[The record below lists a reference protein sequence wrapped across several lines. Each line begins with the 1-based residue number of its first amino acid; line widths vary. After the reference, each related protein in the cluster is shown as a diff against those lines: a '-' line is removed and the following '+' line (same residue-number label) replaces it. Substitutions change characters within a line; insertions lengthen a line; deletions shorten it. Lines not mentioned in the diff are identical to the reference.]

1 MACTNFGT
9 ANAYNVFLLGD
20 HTQRNS
26 QAGGLVAVGGNATYT
41 DYSVSAGLPV
51 SPTLSGLVVAGNVN
65 IVRGT
70 NTGNT
75 VIGFSSVVT
84 TYSMNN
90 LNGVGGQ
97 PLRDNP
103 LDFAAIGT
111 TLQCSSQAWAAL
123 PANGTVTND
132 FGTLQFRGSDPTLN
146 VFTFDGSNVAG
157 SGVSL
162 ASANGINFAIP
173 AGSFVLANILGNNV
187 GFGSYSITF
196 SSDPGPSP
204 GSRILW
210 NVPQATAFFH
220 RSLNIV
226 GSVLAPFAAITA
238 NGSGQINGQL
248 IAFSYDGNTN
258 SFQEVFVPYGGCLP
272 EVCNAANLTITKTV
286 NGASTFTGVPGTP
299 ITFIVTVTNS
309 GGAALTNVVINDEQ
323 LGIMQTVPTIE
334 PGQQYSFTV
343 DSVVRDGKAGT
354 SYSNASTA
362 SSDQTAVEE
371 ASSTVVIGALP
382 VNVSLVKT
390 PDKMSATTGEEVT
403 YTFTLINNGNTDLQ
417 DAVLTDPVLGIQVP
431 LGTVFD
437 GELYTATF
445 RIPREAAPGTEFTN
459 VARLEAANIPAPG
472 FVTAAAVVSVEAAP
486 GVTLTKSAEPEEVFP
501 GDTIRYS
508 IGVTNDSALSSRI
521 DLRVS
526 DEVLG
531 LDKTIAVL
539 PPSSFVSYNPEVT
552 VPANAAAGSKIVNTA
567 VLFGG
572 NGTQE
577 ATAEVIVAARP
588 GLLLLKDSDRDFA
601 NPGDIV
607 QYILTLINTGN
618 TILSGLQLTDSLT
631 GLNET
636 VPPIAIGGRTQI
648 ATSYTIPASTPG
660 GTQIVNTVVAQ
671 GGGIGPQMASS
682 VLIVSQVPLP
692 PIPPEPPI
700 PPAVQPRLEVT
711 GTADRP
717 IVFPEES
724 VLFTGFV
731 TNPTGITVRNIVLES
746 PLFQYIGL
754 GEQLLPGQTMELQA
768 SFPVAPQTPPGT
780 IITASLSATSART
793 FPAEASVSV
802 VVGALPRAEIDLTVD
817 KPEVLQNEV
826 VTFQGIAANT
836 GNVVLTNVRIFDALR
851 LRDVTVQRFLVGATL
866 TGRARLTVHN
876 PPGSIV
882 EDTVIL
888 TANELASPLSDT
900 VALTVYG
907 LLLHL
912 SAVPLVVAVGDEVAV
927 ALTVSNPSPSPATEI
942 RVRQLVPA
950 GTASVADSLR
960 VNGEPRQEDPAA
972 GVGLGSLATGQSAVI
987 TYKLTVTT
995 EPQGGSFDIQ
1005 AAAAF
1010 FFPAT
1015 ARRLRGESR
1024 SNAVKIVVE
1033 EGEE

>member
-51 SPTLSGLVVAGNVN
+51 SPTSSGLVVAGNVN

-103 LDFAAIGT
+103 LDFTAIGT
-111 TLQCSSQAWAAL
+111 TLQCSSQAWATL
-123 PANGTVTND
+123 PSNGTVTND

-146 VFTFDGSNVAG
+146 VFTFDGDNVAG

-162 ASANGINFAIP
+162 SSANGINFTIP

-196 SSDPGPSP
+196 SADPGPSP
-204 GSRILW
+204 ASRILW

-226 GSVLAPFAAITA
+226 GSVLAPFATITA

-286 NGASTFTGVPGTP
+286 NGASSFTGVPGTP
-299 ITFIVTVTNS
+299 VTFIVTVTNS
-309 GGAALTNVVINDEQ
+309 GGAALTNVIINDEQ
-323 LGIMQTVPTIE
+323 LGIMQAVPTIE

-343 DSVVRDGKAGT
+343 EAVVRDGRAGT
-354 SYSNASTA
+354 SYSNTSTA
-362 SSDQTAVEE
+362 SSDQTEAEE
-371 ASSTVVIGALP
+371 ASGTIVIGALP
-382 VNVSLVKT
+382 VNVSLIKT
-390 PDKMSATTGEEVT
+390 SDKLSAMPGEEVT
-403 YTFTLINNGNTDLQ
+403 YTFVLVNNGNTDLQ
-417 DAVLTDPVLGIQVP
+417 DAVLTDPALGIQVP
-431 LGTVFD
+431 IGTVFD
-437 GELYTATF
+437 GVLYTATF
-445 RIPREAAPGTEFTN
+445 RIPETAVPGTEFTN
-459 VARLEAANIPAPG
+459 VARLEAANIPGPG
-472 FVTAAAVVSVEAAP
+472 FVTATATVSVEAVP
-486 GVTLTKSAEPEEVFP
+486 GVSLTKSAEPTEAFP
-501 GDTIRYS
+501 GDTIRYT
-508 IGVTNDSALSSRI
+508 IGVTNDSALTSRVNLTVK
-521 DLRVS
+521 D
-526 DEVLG
+526 DALG

-539 PPSSFVSYNPEVT
+539 PPSSFVSYNPEFT
-552 VPANAAAGSKIVNTA
+552 IPADAAAGSKIVNTA
-567 VLFGG
+567 VLIAGG
-572 NGTQE
+572 DTQE
-577 ATAEVIVAARP
+577 ATAEVLVAGRA
-588 GLLLLKDSDRDFA
+588 GLLLVKDSDRDFA
-601 NPGDIV
+601 NAGETV

-618 TILSGLQLTDSLT
+618 TILSGIQLTDPLT

-648 ATSYTIPASTPG
+648 ATSYTVPANTPG

-682 VLIVSQVPLP
+682 VLIVSQIPLP
-692 PIPPEPPI
+692 PIPPEPP
-700 PPAVQPRLEVT
+700 AVQPQLQVT

-717 IVFPEES
+717 LVFPGEEI
-724 VLFTGFV
+724 LFTGFV
-731 TNPTGITVRNIVLES
+731 TNPTGITVRNIVLQS

-754 GEQLLPGQTMELQA
+754 AEQLLPGQTIELQA

-780 IITASLSATSART
+780 VITASLSATSVRT
-793 FPAEASVSV
+793 SPAEAIAAV
-802 VVGALPRAEIDLTVD
+802 VVAALPKAELDLTID

-826 VTFQGIAANT
+826 VTFQGIAMNT
-836 GNVVLTNVRIFDALR
+836 GNVVLTGVRIFDALG

-866 TGRARLTVHN
+866 VGRARLTVHSS
-876 PPGSIV
+876 PG
-882 EDTVIL
+882 TVLDNTVTL
-888 TANELASPLSDT
+888 TAHELASSLSDT
-900 VALTVYG
+900 VTITVYG

-927 ALTVSNPSPSPATEI
+927 ALTVSNPSPSQATEI
-942 RVRQLVPA
+942 RVGQLVPV
-950 GTASVADSLR
+950 GTAAVAGSLR

-1005 AAAAF
+1005 AAAGF

-1015 ARRLRGESR
+1015 VRRLRGASR